1 MIYQILKQEILN
13 GFYEPGEKLIISRL
27 AIRFESS
34 EIPVREAM
42 NLLKSEKLIEIRPHV
57 GAIVNILSSKD
68 IQEIF
73 ELRIELEGLATRL
86 AVEGL
91 TNEGLNDLRYILDQS
106 NNAYKEKKF
115 IQFEALNIQFH
126 KKIYSLSNNKL
137 LIRTIDDLWSNT
149 KRYPSLFK
157 ENDEHIKKSIEEHEM
172 IYKSLLQKDGMLA
185 ENYMIKHKARAGKEI
200 LRINQRK
207 FYEQL
212 NNLINKH

>member
-1 MIYQILKQEILN
+1 MIYQVIKQEILD

-42 NLLKSEKLIEIRPHV
+42 NLLESEKLIEFKPHV
-57 GAIVNILSSKD
+57 GALVSSLSSKD

-86 AVEGL
+86 AVEEL
-91 TNEGLNDLRYILDQS
+91 TEKDFEDLRNILDQS
-106 NNAYKEKKF
+106 FKAFNEKNYV
-115 IQFEALNIQFH
+115 QFERLNVEFH
-126 KKIYSLSNNKL
+126 NKIYTSCNNKL

-157 ENDEHIKKSIEEHEM
+157 ENDDHIRASIEEHER
-172 IYKSLLQKDGMLA
+172 IYESLLQKDSMLA

-200 LRINQRK
+200 LRINQQK

-212 NNLINKH
+212 NKLIDEN